1 MPAAQANVLWRAL
14 NRNTILNVSFL
25 LICMCFVMPSFAQTP
40 VGDSVKPATDTI
52 VKVKTDTPARPV
64 ADTPVIKKDT
74 TLPATPAP
82 VINTDSTRGDADTA
96 TVTTAAGSDTTRKK
110 PGATDSLS
118 NGPQTNLS
126 SQPMLGRSS
135 TTAPVNEGEIGKLE
149 DCEIPFTMA
158 YAIKNMSFKE
168 LDTLRIEFQK
178 IILEDEEEKI
188 ITIKMRYRDD
198 HIVGYM
204 TQAPIHHSNKYVI
217 VNLPINVKIEWCC
230 VPDSTHPSKHCV
242 TSHAELIATDT
253 TQHCKAWVQMDD
265 GTDMVEQLA
274 ANQRK
279 IDLTKYKKKRKF
291 NLFGFLNVFKKKKNK
306 SKLVPVPMDKSMDEI
321 MNPKGN
327 A

>member
-14 NRNTILNVSFL
+14 NRNTIISISLL
-25 LICMCFVMPSFAQTP
+25 LICICCAVPSFAQTP
-40 VGDSVKPATDTI
+40 VTDTVKPVTDTT
-52 VKVKTDTPARPV
+52 VKVKNEATAKPA
-64 ADTPVIKKDT
+64 ADTPVIKKDS

-82 VINTDSTRGDADTA
+82 VIAADSAKTGT
-96 TVTTAAGSDTTRKK
+96 DTTKSANAK
-110 PGATDSLS
+110 DSLS
-118 NGPQTNLS
+118 SGGKS
-126 SQPMLGRSS
+126 SGNKPMLGRSS
-135 TTAPVNEGEIGKLE
+135 TSAPVNEGEIGKLE

-158 YAIKNMSFKE
+158 YAIKNMSYKE

-230 VPDSTHPSKHCV
+230 VPDSTHPNKHCV
-242 TSHAELIATDT
+242 TSQAELIATDT
-253 TQHCKAWVQMDD
+253 TEHCKSWVQMDD

-279 IDLTKYKKKRKF
+279 IDLSKYKKKRKF
-291 NLFGFLNVFKKKKNK
+291 NPFAFLNVFKKKKKK

-321 MNPKGN
+321 MNPKGK